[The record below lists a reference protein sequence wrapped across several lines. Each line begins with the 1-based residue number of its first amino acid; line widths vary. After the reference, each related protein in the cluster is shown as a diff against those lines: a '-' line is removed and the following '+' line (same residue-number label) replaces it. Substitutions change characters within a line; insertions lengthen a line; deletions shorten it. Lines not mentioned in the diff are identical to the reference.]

1 MTDISTDRVLSS
13 RAQARSALTL
23 GRFIKTVG
31 PGLIVMLA
39 DTDVGSIATA
49 AQGGAQ
55 WGYRLV
61 LPQLLFA
68 IPLFL
73 AQELAGRL
81 GLAHGCGLAE
91 LVRKRYGLSAA
102 LILLAALL
110 LSCFGAL
117 VTQMSG
123 LAGIAAMW
131 GVPAW
136 QACCLA
142 ATILIVVVWT
152 GTYRSVE
159 RVALAFGLFEL
170 AFVGLAISA
179 RPEARQILSQTL
191 HPAWRDPGYLYLL
204 AANLGTCV
212 IPWAI
217 FYQQSA
223 SVDKGLRLD
232 ALPSMRLETF
242 AGAILC
248 QIVTAAI
255 GIAVAATFAHANGDS
270 RSLSTYAEIARGM
283 HAEPERPFAL
293 LAFVLGVGGAAF
305 IASIVTALTAAWGFG
320 EVFGLSRSVTNH
332 PWEAPTF
339 YVVLSLAIVGA
350 AAIAA
355 SGRDLIGLA
364 VASGIVNALLLP
376 FVLVHLLLAARHLP
390 AAHRYRPGMAR
401 VTTLTLMATAAIGIA
416 AVSLGRP

>member
-1 MTDISTDRVLSS
+1 MTDISRDDILTSRV
-13 RAQARSALTL
+13 QARSGLTL
-23 GRFIKTVG
+23 RRLIKTVG

-73 AQELAGRL
+73 SQEMAGRL

-91 LVRKRYGLSAA
+91 LVRKRYGFAA
-102 LILLAALL
+102 AVVLLAALL
-110 LSCFGAL
+110 LSCFAAL

-123 LAGIAAMW
+123 LAGLATMGGI
-131 GVPAW
+131 PPW
-136 QACCLA
+136 QACSLA
-142 ATILIVVVWT
+142 AAILIVIVWT
-152 GTYRSVE
+152 GTYQSVE
-159 RVALAFGLFEL
+159 RVALGFGLFEL
-170 AFVGLAISA
+170 AFVGLAICA
-179 RPEARQILSQTL
+179 RPEAKQILSESL
-191 HPAWRDPGYLYLL
+191 HPAWREPGYLYLL

-242 AGAILC
+242 AGAVLC
-248 QIVTAAI
+248 QIITAAI
-255 GIAVAATFAHANGDS
+255 GIAVAAALAHASHDS
-270 RSLSTYAEIARGM
+270 QSLSTYADMARGM
-283 HAEPERPFAL
+283 RADPHRPIAV

-305 IASIVTALTAAWGFG
+305 IASIVTALTVAWSFG
-320 EVFGLSRSVTNH
+320 EVFGLSRSLTHH
-332 PWEAPTF
+332 PREAPMF
-339 YVVLSLAIVGA
+339 YGVFSLAIVGA
-350 AAIAA
+350 ATVAA
-355 SGRDLIGLA
+355 SGRDLIGLG
-364 VASGIVNALLLP
+364 VASGIVNAALLP
-376 FVLVHLLLAARHLP
+376 FVLAFLLLAARHLP
-390 AAHRYRPGMAR
+390 RAYRHRAGIER
-401 VTTLTLMATAAIGIA
+401 VTTVTLVGTAALGVA
-416 AVSLGRP
+416 AVFLGRL